1 MKDSKYKQKESDENF
16 EKFKKKIKS
25 EKSFGFRINSL
36 FSMNSKNNYIY
47 INPRSNSIFLPNKKS
62 SQSRIRT
69 NIFIQYFSDHKLFS
83 LFEKG
88 LNSIKFN
95 YIENYKVLNNT
106 YETFIKNRN
115 LKNDKIKFLSSKY
128 RRHCIKEVYND
139 FAFHT
144 CSKFI
149 LLEKNGKIDF
159 VICSNCKKVYY
170 DTMILCKCYKCNKE
184 YYTEIFQ
191 NNEDEYI
198 LPATWDN
205 YHYKQITK
213 EKMK

>member
-16 EKFKKKIKS
+16 EKFKKEIKS

-47 INPRSNSIFLPNKKS
+47 INPRSNPIFLPNKKQ

-170 DTMILCKCYKCNKE
+170 DTMILCKCY
-184 YYTEIFQ
+184 
-191 NNEDEYI
+191 
-198 LPATWDN
+198 
-205 YHYKQITK
+205 
-213 EKMK
+213 